1 MRRLWSSLRISTNFR
16 LRRAAF
22 ARAGST
28 ASETR
33 AEIAMTSSTSS
44 REFWLT
50 IPRARRAPDPT
61 KPNRECVY
69 YAVACVVQGA
79 RDGADAPT
87 NANANVT
94 VTAERTTRRR
104 YREFIALKEDLDAE
118 CGRGCAPEAPPRKRF
133 GRVNADEQRVEERRR
148 ALESWLWSVLANEQ
162 CARSE
167 ALRRFARVGAAER
180 ALRRALAGDD
190 GDGVSVDVDGLAT
203 PTRTRESP
211 SVNGVGEQW
220 TPEVEMPTPESA
232 TPSPLKARATE
243 IEGNDARIDQ
253 VAIKSTTEIVH
264 ELEKAR
270 AEVQSLSEEL
280 ATTKECL
287 KDARA
292 AATAAQDKLN
302 EVEATSLKGRK
313 VLSKEIRSLRRQLEE
328 ASLDKN
334 EQTNIIS
341 AEERAASL
349 REVMR
354 EVSALR
360 ARVQECTYEKLLSVE
375 TNGPHGHSGGDPN
388 ELLAVSDN
396 RLAVLLAETQIMIPG
411 GEDSQH
417 ASQTDSPESAEMEEV
432 LINTEGEVRQTF
444 ADLLSDLINARKSIN
459 SLLRKVARK
468 SDTVSLS
475 TDSRAIAANIS
486 SRVGNLVGA
495 LGR

>member
-1 MRRLWSSLRISTNFR
+1 M
-16 LRRAAF
+16 
-22 ARAGST
+22 
-28 ASETR
+28 
-33 AEIAMTSSTSS
+33 
-44 REFWLT
+44 
-50 IPRARRAPDPT
+50 
-61 KPNRECVY
+61 
-69 YAVACVVQGA
+69 
-79 RDGADAPT
+79 
-87 NANANVT
+87 
-94 VTAERTTRRR
+94 
-104 YREFIALKEDLDAE
+104 
-118 CGRGCAPEAPPRKRF
+118 
-133 GRVNADEQRVEERRR
+133 
-148 ALESWLWSVLANEQ
+148 
-162 CARSE
+162 
-167 ALRRFARVGAAER
+167 
-180 ALRRALAGDD
+180 
-190 GDGVSVDVDGLAT
+190 
-203 PTRTRESP
+203 
-211 SVNGVGEQW
+211 
-220 TPEVEMPTPESA
+220 
-232 TPSPLKARATE
+232 
-243 IEGNDARIDQ
+243 
-253 VAIKSTTEIVH
+253 
-264 ELEKAR
+264 
-270 AEVQSLSEEL
+270 
-280 ATTKECL
+280 
-287 KDARA
+287 
-292 AATAAQDKLN
+292 
-302 EVEATSLKGRK
+302 
-313 VLSKEIRSLRRQLEE
+313 LSKEIRSLRRQLEE
-328 ASLDKN
+328 ASLDNN